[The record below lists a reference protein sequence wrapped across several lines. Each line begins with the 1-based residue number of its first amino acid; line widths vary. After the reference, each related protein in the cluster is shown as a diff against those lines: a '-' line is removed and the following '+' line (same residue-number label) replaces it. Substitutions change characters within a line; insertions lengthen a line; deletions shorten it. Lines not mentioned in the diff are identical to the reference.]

1 MPEASG
7 GQASVV
13 FQAPV
18 GDRIDSP
25 ENAAALA
32 AVIDDIYRIDHVIDP
47 RALLAAQA
55 TAASPP
61 DTSAEPTDPSVSPS
75 DPEETVARVGPL
87 VVAGQPVP
95 GVMVSSTGRVAML
108 QVQFTD
114 QVFELPTGTLEA
126 VMTTAEQAANGT
138 GITVLSGATLGI
150 PEILGVGES
159 LGVGVAAIVLL
170 ITLGSVVAAGLP
182 LLTAFTGVVIGVGGA
197 YALSNVIQLCSD
209 R

>member
-1 MPEASG
+1 M
-7 GQASVV
+7 

-126 VMTTAEQAANGT
+126 GVPVLEVRDGGPGLTEADYAAAFQRGVLNDRYRGRRPVGSGIGLALVDALVTRMGGRITAGPAPEG
-138 GITVLSGATLGI
+138 GA
-150 PEILGVGES
+150 
-159 LGVGVAAIVLL
+159 
-170 ITLGSVVAAGLP
+170 
-182 LLTAFTGVVIGVGGA
+182 AFTVRLRA
-197 YALSNVIQLCSD
+197 
-209 R
+209 